1 MSAPSVIKCA
11 VWKRVSTDKQDAEN
25 QDHDLAQFVAHHG
38 YTVTREW
45 VLADSA
51 WKAGTGGPKYRA
63 ARREVLEAAH
73 KGEFAVLV
81 VWRLDRIIRGE
92 GAEGALRLIRQLRER
107 GCILVSVTETWLTAS
122 PEVQDVLVAFAGWMA
137 QMESDKR
144 SERIR
149 AGIARKA
156 AADPSFRPGRQ
167 PGAKDRKPRRRSSYV
182 AAWEDGGT
190 RREAHNAAGAS

>member
-1 MSAPSVIKCA
+1 MPVIRAA
-11 VWKRVSTDKQDAEN
+11 VWKRVSTDHQEAAN
-25 QDHDLAQFVAHHG
+25 QDSDLAQFVAHHG
-38 YTVTREW
+38 YEVARTWT
-45 VLADSA
+45 LADSA
-51 WKAGTGGPKYRA
+51 WKNGTGGPKYQA
-63 ARREVLEAAH
+63 ARKELLQAAH
-73 KGEFAVLV
+73 KGEFAVLL
-81 VWRLDRIIRGE
+81 VWKLDRIIRGE

-122 PEVQDVLVAFAGWMA
+122 SEVQDVLVAFAGWMA

-167 PGAKDRKPRRRSSYV
+167 PGARDKGQRKRSPYV
-182 AAWEDGGT
+182 ASWEPGGA
-190 RREAHNAAGAS
+190 RREAHQAGSGAAA

>member
-1 MSAPSVIKCA
+1 M
-11 VWKRVSTDKQDAEN
+11 
-25 QDHDLAQFVAHHG
+25 AHHG
-38 YTVTREW
+38 YSVAREW
-45 VLADSA
+45 VLSDSA
-51 WKAGTGGPKYRA
+51 WKNGTGGPAYQA

-73 KGEFAVLV
+73 KGEFAVALV
-81 VWRLDRIIRGE
+81 WKLDRIIRGE

-149 AGIARKA
+149 AGIARRKA
-156 AADPSFRPGRQ
+156 AGLPVGRLA
-167 PGAKDRKPRRRSSYV
+167 GARDKHPRKRSPYV
-182 AAWEDGGT
+182 ASWEAGGA
-190 RREAHNAAGAS
+190 RREAHEASSGVAA